1 MSYRLLASG
10 AFVGALTLL
19 GYAGQADATTRL
31 MLNGAPSLTILA
43 QNQEN
48 EEVQNLLEPQTD
60 SGQPGG
66 PAMPGAQPE
75 AAPKAGEEMKA
86 HAGRRRFRDE
96 GNAGREIV
104 ENAERRRHGSLQ

>member
-1 MSYRLLASG
+1 MSYHLLVSG
-10 AFVGALTLL
+10 AFVGALTLF

-31 MLNGAPSLTILA
+31 MLNGAPSPTILA
-43 QNQEN
+43 QDEEN
-48 EEVQNLLEPQTD
+48 EEVENLLEPQTD

-86 HAGRRRFRDE
+86 MPE
-96 GNAGREIV
+96 GG
-104 ENAERRRHGSLQ
+104 GSEMKEMQEEK